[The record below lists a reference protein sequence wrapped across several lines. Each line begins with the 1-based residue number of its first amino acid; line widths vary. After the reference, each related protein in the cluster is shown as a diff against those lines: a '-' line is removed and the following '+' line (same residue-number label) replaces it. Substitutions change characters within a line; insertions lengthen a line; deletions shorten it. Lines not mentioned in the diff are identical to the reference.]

1 MHYTDD
7 ETLLLSILKN
17 HPLQTLNQVV
27 KYARLP
33 RYKVIRMLAR
43 FIRFGIAAWK
53 YEEERFV
60 FSLS

>member
-1 MHYTDD
+1 MHKGLHMSKNWKYF
-7 ETLLLSILKN
+7 KN